1 MPAGKSAVPYKI
13 NSQSKITAIVI
24 LLHPAQSASIKNNY
38 VQIKIIDNGI
48 GFENQYA
55 EKIFEVFQ
63 RLQQNDVYEGTGI
76 GLALCKKIVE
86 SHKGTIS
93 AESTGNGSTFIII
106 LPVKQIN

>member
-1 MPAGKSAVPYKI
+1 M
-13 NSQSKITAIVI
+13 
-24 LLHPAQSASIKNNY
+24 
-38 VQIKIIDNGI
+38 DNGI

-86 SHKGTIS
+86 SHKGSIR
-93 AESTGNGSTFIII
+93 AESKPGKGSLFSII
-106 LPVKQIN
+106 LPLRQTELS